1 MKKYILLSLVL
12 LSLNANSQWI
22 AKTIKSDFDGS
33 FKKAY
38 TKDSGV
44 GYLIMEAP
52 VEEDSTSPFFALS
65 GSYFCDDVAYIDF
78 ILVVKGENK
87 KYSLKGTKSRDS
99 RMYYFEDEV
108 WNDEF
113 ISDFK
118 NASKCLIRVNQDYCT
133 NEYYDFNMSGST
145 QAYNFVIKK

>member
-38 TKDSGV
+38 TKDSGG

-65 GSYFCDDVAYIDF
+65 GSYFCDDSGDID
-78 ILVVKGENK
+78 LVLYVGGEK
-87 KYSLKGTKSRDS
+87 KLYSLVATKSRDS
-99 RMYYFEDEV
+99 RMYYFNESV
-108 WNDEF
+108 WTDEF

-133 NEYYDFNMSGST
+133 NDYYEFNMSGST